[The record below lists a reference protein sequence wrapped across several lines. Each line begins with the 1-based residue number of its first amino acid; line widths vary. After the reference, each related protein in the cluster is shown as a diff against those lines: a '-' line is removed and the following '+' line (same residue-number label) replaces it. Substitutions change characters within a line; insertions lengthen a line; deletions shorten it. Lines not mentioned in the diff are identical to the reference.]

1 MKCFFCNNP
10 KSVWE
15 ESRVKFYGKPLSL
28 CASCYKYFILGKPK
42 DKELLFTCQDC
53 NKTFFIDFSKNWAN
67 LCYPCWKKRKEIG
80 NVPLIVIKEK
90 LKEIKEEKQ
99 KKAKIIAYYRS
110 LIENDKESITKK
122 LNFLQK
128 LECIVPET
136 KDVVSFEMYPEEI
149 NGSTIKSKK
158 CVCPQYE
165 HEVEYHN
172 TRLKI
177 KSETRAEIDN
187 LPFDDAVKIIEEICE
202 ALKIKGY
209 SFYVFYAYGGRSP
222 HIVIYD
228 FEELNDYDGFMREQI
243 QKSFWRDISPLWTY
257 LDRAVWED
265 DHFVPLEYA
274 PHWKYKTPFN
284 LIYKYNAEEKCKN

>member
-1 MKCFFCNNP
+1 MECFFCKNP
-10 KSVWE
+10 KVVWKDE
-15 ESRVKFYGKPLSL
+15 QIRFYGKVLGL
-28 CASCYKYFILGKPK
+28 CPNCYKYFILNKPK
-42 DKELLFTCQDC
+42 NPALFFKCEDC
-53 NKTFFIDFSKNWAN
+53 KKDFLRDFSKPWAKI
-67 LCYPCWKKRKEIG
+67 CYPCWKKRKEIG
-80 NVPLIVIKEK
+80 DVPLIVIKEK
-90 LKEIKEEKQ
+90 IEAIKEEKL
-99 KKAKIIAYYRS
+99 KKAKIIANHRN
-110 LIENDKESITKK
+110 LIDNTKESIQNK

-128 LECIVPET
+128 LECIVNDT
-136 KDVVSFEMYPEEI
+136 KEIVSFEMYPEEI

-165 HEVEYHN
+165 NEVEYHN

-177 KSETRAEIDN
+177 KSETRAEIDT
-187 LPFDDAVKIIEEICE
+187 LPIEDSIKIIDEICG
-202 ALKIKGY
+202 ALKAKGY
-209 SFYVFYAYGGRSP
+209 SFSVFYAQGGRSP

-243 QKSFWRDISPLWTY
+243 QKAFWRDISPLWTY